1 MALAVY
7 RQFEARL
14 RQQGIQTIPVPARVL
29 TAASMGTSIGSAA
42 LDSGALATMQAA
54 LPDKLFSSLADFQ
67 KVGVHWGTASKHGR
81 CLVADEPGLG
91 KTIQAIGIAYHYV
104 SEWPLLVIAP
114 SSARFHWQAEVVK
127 WLQNADGGA
136 VVCESEVQVLTGGAQ
151 PIRPSTKCLVVSY
164 DLADRVQAEL
174 NAVND
179 GQGFRVIVAD
189 ECHMLKNQATKRAKA
204 ILPMLRRASR
214 AILLSG
220 TPALSRPKELWSQ
233 LNVIDAA
240 QWPEYSKFCKRY
252 CAGDAAADGHK
263 GASNI
268 FELHLLLRENCMIRR
283 VKAEILKS
291 LPPKRRVQVH
301 VEIENTSL
309 RKQIFDD
316 FREFLTRTGEAAR
329 AAKKKSR
336 LMLIA
341 QERMAE
347 QNVMDESGGS
357 HGCGSSSSGSG
368 NLSNRELAE
377 ARKSIL
383 MQLFKNTGTGKLPA
397 IRRHCQ
403 GLLDCPTAP
412 KFLVFAHH
420 RDVLDSLESTV
431 FKDVK
436 IVRIDGKTP
445 AKERQARIK
454 AFQEDGTVRAAVLS
468 ITAAGVAITLTA
480 ASRAVFA
487 ELFWTPAALLQ
498 AEDRCHR
505 IGQTAEVQV
514 DYIVAQNSV
523 DDVLW
528 PLVQEKMKVIGEM
541 VEGKK
546 GASLALQTS
555 GSGDE
560 DEPDEVVEQ
569 LAREDRDAGV
579 GDDDDGDDGE
589 ERQELDPATAEMDRQ
604 RLAAM
609 REAEDGFEEESQRIS
624 DPSMSTGRQ
633 YGHHSSN
640 GHGRGG
646 SSSGS
651 SSSGNNSSSNARSSS
666 SSTSSSHSPAS
677 YAASSSSS
685 SSGWVPGASPPS
697 SRSDF
702 ISLDEDSGDGS
713 SAFSMEQ
720 LQMDRLRSSLG
731 MHAVPHTTASVQPH
745 KPAVLA
751 PTGSMA
757 TSEPKLAAPAQ
768 PLQQSSLSSVQQQ
781 QMSQLAALKQAQQQQ
796 KLLAQRRARLVQ
808 ACNFGHSTAPGPRP
822 TPHDNASA
830 FASAGPASFAGRQP
844 PFTGESTGSSS
855 GHVDQSTLSA
865 LNPVDLSDS
874 PELPSPAPS
883 DLVDNAPPLP
893 NSSHATTASLAPR
906 NKVQGA
912 ANGSTAGASATA
924 QSVVLP
930 ENALLDAQFDDLF
943 ESAGNGGLF

>member
-1 MALAVY
+1 MPNDQQGRHRLGMALAVY

-29 TAASMGTSIGSAA
+29 TAASMGSSIGSAA

-54 LPDKLFSSLADFQ
+54 LPEKLFSSLADFQ
-67 KVGVHWGTASKHGR
+67 KVGVHWGTTSKQGR

-91 KTIQAIGIAYHYV
+91 KTIQAIGIAYHYI

-136 VVCESEVQVLTGGAQ
+136 VVSESEVQVLTGGAQ
-151 PIRPSTKCLVVSY
+151 PIRSSTKCLVVSY

-179 GQGFRVIVAD
+179 GEGFRVIVAD

-220 TPALSRPKELWSQ
+220 SPALSRPKELWSQ

-301 VEIENTSL
+301 VEIENTAL
-309 RKQIFDD
+309 RQQIFDD
-316 FREFLTRTGEAAR
+316 FREFLTRTGEAAQ

-347 QNVMDESGGS
+347 QSVADIGG
-357 HGCGSSSSGSG
+357 GGSSGSRG
-368 NLSNRELAE
+368 SNSGSLSNRELAD

-420 RDVLDSLESTV
+420 HDVLDSLETTV

-454 AFQEDGTVRAAVLS
+454 AFQEDSTVRAAVLS

-546 GASLALQTS
+546 GASLALETS
-555 GSGDE
+555 SSGGNDD
-560 DEPDEVVEQ
+560 DEPDELVEE
-569 LAREDRDAGV
+569 LAREDRDGSF
-579 GDDDDGDDGE
+579 GGDDDGDDSD

-609 REAEDGFEEESQRIS
+609 REAEEGFEE
-624 DPSMSTGRQ
+624 D
-633 YGHHSSN
+633 N
-640 GHGRGG
+640 GMR
-646 SSSGS
+646 S
-651 SSSGNNSSSNARSSS
+651 SSSSSSSARSSS
-666 SSTSSSHSPAS
+666 SSSSSHSAAS
-677 YAASSSSS
+677 SASSSSS
-685 SSGWVPGASPPS
+685 SSGWVPGALPPS
-697 SRSDF
+697 SRADFMSFDADSSDA
-702 ISLDEDSGDGS
+702 S

-731 MHAVPHTTASVQPH
+731 MHAVPHAAASIQPH
-745 KPAVLA
+745 KPAALA
-751 PTGSMA
+751 EIDPSK
-757 TSEPKLAAPAQ
+757 TSTPPPQA
-768 PLQQSSLSSVQQQ
+768 SLSSVQQQ
-781 QMSQLAALKQAQQQQ
+781 QMSQLAALKHAQQQQ
-796 KLLAQRRARLVQ
+796 RALAQQRAQLVQ
-808 ACNFGHSTAPGPRP
+808 ARQSGHQSTVTVPKPTSHHGPCR
-822 TPHDNASA
+822 TAA
-830 FASAGPASFAGRQP
+830 AAGPVSFAGSQA
-844 PFTGESTGSSS
+844 PFTGKNAGSSS
-855 GHVDQSTLSA
+855 GHVDSSTLSA

-874 PELPSPAPS
+874 PEIHAPEPSYLVNTAPLLPDS
-883 DLVDNAPPLP
+883 N
-893 NSSHATTASLAPR
+893 HATSSSLEGR
-906 NKVQGA
+906 NVAQGNSGA
-912 ANGSTAGASATA
+912 ANDGTT
-924 QSVVLP
+924 QPVVLP
-930 ENALLDAQFDDLF
+930 QDALLDAEFDDLF
-943 ESAGNGGLF
+943 ESAGDNGVF